1 MNPRR
6 KHPRTAS
13 SRRIIVLGIS
23 VAVIACLGGCGADP
37 ESPAPPTSP
46 RLVGRIASI
55 ISAQRFVLIQS
66 YGRWTIETGSILTT
80 RGDEGRTANLRV
92 TGEQQGPFAAA
103 DIQSGEVRKGDA
115 VYTQHTPKPVT
126 SPAIAT
132 DGDAA
137 DAQDPTLNDATTSA
151 DQPAEFQPES
161 IEEVPQ

>member
-1 MNPRR
+1 MKLRR
-6 KHPRTAS
+6 NHPRTAS
-13 SRRIIVLGIS
+13 GRRIIVLGIS
-23 VAVIACLGGCGADP
+23 VAVMACLGGCAARS
-37 ESPAPPTSP
+37 EPAAPVASP

-55 ISAQRFVLIQS
+55 ASAQRFVLIQS

-92 TGEQQGPFAAA
+92 TGEQQGQFAAA

-126 SPAIAT
+126 SPAVAT

-137 DAQDPTLNDATTSA
+137 DAQDPMMKDATTSPDLPA
-151 DQPAEFQPES
+151 DFQPES